1 MQVFKPILAI
11 LGLLGIVAGG
21 SSLFFNLQQL
31 SNEALVLQSIAVLA
45 IAAYIILATLYSYRE
60 YQADLI
66 RNVTFDKTTNTPLT
80 FKDINSIQQ
89 AEWILDALAGGVIA
103 STLEGTILYINNHAQ
118 RLTEFTY
125 KEARLKP
132 IDLVLKLEGNHLST
146 QQVLELNLQGDPEQ
160 HFQFEHVKLTTKTG
174 QICFLELHTTRLSIQ
189 TDLIIFIFRDI
200 SSERKVI
207 SRLYR
212 QAAHDPLTGL
222 MNRRSFE
229 QYVAQLIQNNGESL
243 NTHVLVSLDL
253 DNFKVVNDTSG
264 HQAGDELLKQVAQ
277 IFLRAVR
284 RTDKVARMGG
294 DEFAILLEK
303 CALDK
308 GIHIMESIQHE
319 LRGFR
324 FSWKGQVFNVAAS
337 IGVLEIKPD
346 YKGEISETFASVDKA
361 CYAAKALGR
370 NQISVH
376 MAQPANTKVF
386 ESESMRTDWAK
397 LLQDAMTQDHFV
409 LFVQPIFPLQDQ
421 VCSPYVHFEILLRLP
436 YKKTILSPGSFLPA
450 ADRLDMMARID
461 RWIIR
466 RVFQLM
472 SQHDLKV
479 ANGIEPRFM
488 INLSSQAVQDVD
500 LFDYIKQQ
508 IAQWQTNPKLLCFE
522 ISESVAIANFVHTK
536 RLMKSL
542 SQLGVSLVLDDFG
555 SGFSSLSYIRDL
567 PLSYLKI
574 DGNFVH
580 NLVSSPV
587 DAAMIKAVHEVGQ
600 VMKLHTIAELVEDGE
615 TLDQLRTIGINFA
628 QGFYCGK
635 PYPFLELCANGI
647 QPPSLARRE

>member
-1 MQVFKPILAI
+1 MQVFKAILAI
-11 LGLLGIVAGG
+11 IGLLGLVAGG
-21 SSLFFNLQQL
+21 VSLAFNFQSL
-31 SNEALVLQSIAVLA
+31 SDVAWVIQGIALLCLA
-45 IAAYIILATLYSYRE
+45 TYIILTLNRFYSTSSQSFTSE
-60 YQADLI
+60 LEL
-66 RNVTFDKTTNTPLT
+66 DKLNGIPLA
-80 FKDINSIQQ
+80 FKDVNSAHQ

-103 STLEGTILYINNHAQ
+103 TTLEGTILYINNHAQ
-118 RLTEFTY
+118 QLTEFNY
-125 KEARLKP
+125 NEAKLKP
-132 IDLVLKLEGNHLST
+132 IDLIMKLEANHLST
-146 QQVLELNLQGDPEQ
+146 KQILELNRQGDPEQ
-160 HFQFEHVKLTTKTG
+160 HFQFEHIRLTTKKG
-174 QICFLELHTTRLSIQ
+174 QVCFLELHTTRLSIQ

-229 QYVAQLIQNNGESL
+229 QYVGQLIQNGNGSP
-243 NTHVLVSLDL
+243 NTHILASLDL

-284 RTDKVARMGG
+284 RSDKVARMGG

-308 GIHIMESIQHE
+308 GIHIMESIQQE

-324 FSWKGQVFNVAAS
+324 FSWQGQVFNLAAS

-346 YKGEISETFASVDKA
+346 YKADISETFAVVDKA

-376 MAQPANTKVF
+376 MAEPMSAKVI
-386 ESESMRTDWAK
+386 ESESMGTDWAK
-397 LLQDAMTQDHFV
+397 LLQDAMEHDHFV
-409 LFVQPIFPLQDQ
+409 LFVQPIFPLQEQ
-421 VCSPYVHFEILLRLP
+421 VSSPYVHFEILLRLP
-436 YKKTILSPGSFLPA
+436 YRKTLLSPGSFLPA

-472 SQHDLKV
+472 AQHNLKV

-488 INLSSQAVQDVD
+488 INLSSQAVQDID
-500 LFDYIKQQ
+500 LFDYIKGQ
-508 IAQWQTNPKLLCFE
+508 INHWQTNPKLLCFE
-522 ISESVAIANFVHTK
+522 ISESVAIANFVQTK

-580 NLVSSPV
+580 NLVSSPI

-600 VMKLHTIAELVEDGE
+600 VMNLYTVAELVEDGE
-615 TLDQLRTIGINFA
+615 TLDQLRAIGINFA
-628 QGFYCGK
+628 QGYYCGK
-635 PYPFLELCANGI
+635 PYPFLELCSKGI
-647 QPPSLARRE
+647 HPSTVARRE